1 MCAYFSRCKITNYFS
16 RARAH
21 SRDKCVKID
30 TLIESVDLKEYKLTH
45 CE

>member
-1 MCAYFSRCKITNYFS
+1 MCAYFSRCKITNNFL

-30 TLIESVDLKEYKLTH
+30 TLTEYVDLKEYKLTN